1 MKFKSKPV
9 KVEQRRRLPASEMSN
24 FVFQSGEGFSNSVD
38 GFSNSVDG
46 FSNSVEGFSNSVDE
60 FSNSTESIVAAAVRS
75 LSPLPPSGLV
85 SCGLRLN
92 SPTFQNSLTSQHS
105 PAFQN
110 SPTFQNSSTSQQ
122 SPTFQNSS
130 TPQTFLNIKPDY
142 ELLSPAVSPPSSDFS
157 VGQILMTPNFGP
169 QTNANSKISDFKMNT
184 VTVGAALSDHFRT
197 GNY

>member
-38 GFSNSVDG
+38 
-46 FSNSVEGFSNSVDE
+46 GFSNSVDE

-110 SPTFQNSSTSQQ
+110 SPTFQNSSTLQQ
-122 SPTFQNSS
+122 SPTFQNLS

-142 ELLSPAVSPPSSDFS
+142 ELLSPAVSPPSSDFP

-184 VTVGAALSDHFRT
+184 VTVSAALRDHFRT
-197 GNY
+197 GRQLLNDKNKKINLNVH